1 MKEDLKEMVKV
12 DLSIDNF
19 WRYHF
24 KFRIKRDWENQ
35 DDIYLYHII
44 LIIFMNKKYIIS
56 YN

>member
-24 KFRIKRDWENQ
+24 KFRIKRHWENQ
-35 DDIYLYHII
+35 DDIYLYHTDY
-44 LIIFMNKKYIIS
+44 FDHFHE
-56 YN
+56 

>member
-35 DDIYLYHII
+35 DNIYLYHTDY
-44 LIIFMNKKYIIS
+44 FDHFHE
-56 YN
+56 